1 MDLKELI
8 LKEQNWLIFLLMIS
22 FLILI
27 SLNFILPPGKVKEK
41 YDVRRGFYGLLLSS
55 FGSIFFFRI
64 LFLTGNNITNWLI
77 VAVLSFIFLYYGL
90 PMLFG
95 V

>member
-27 SLNFILPPGKVKEK
+27 SLNFILPSGKVKEK
-41 YDVRRGFYGLLLSS
+41 YDVQRGFYGLLLSS

>member
-1 MDLKELI
+1 MSLKEIL
-8 LKEQNWLIFLLMIS
+8 LKEQNWLVFLLVVC
-22 FLILI
+22 F
-27 SLNFILPPGKVKEK
+27 FILTFLNSIFPSEIVREE
-41 YDVRRGFYGLLLSS
+41 YDVQRGFYGLLLSS

-64 LFLTGNNITNWLI
+64 LFLTGDNVTAWLI
-77 VAVLSFIFLYYGL
+77 VAVLSFIFLYFGL